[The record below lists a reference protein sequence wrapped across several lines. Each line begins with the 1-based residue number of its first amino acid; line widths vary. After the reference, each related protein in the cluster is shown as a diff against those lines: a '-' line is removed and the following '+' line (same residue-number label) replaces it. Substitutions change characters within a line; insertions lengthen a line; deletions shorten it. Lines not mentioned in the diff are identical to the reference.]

1 MTLTDAGREYIAKN
15 IGVGNCWVYSGLSWT
30 AVSVTGDRVDRT
42 GGTGK
47 AVKDIID
54 PTTDHI
60 EIGGLSISKTT
71 LRDNNGGNDVTI
83 SDVTGE
89 ILKNDGYP
97 AGENQYCV
105 GTPTPTPTPT
115 PVPGKV
121 KLCVLTD
128 PEFADIYLDDETEP
142 NPDLSPSRRV
152 PPYKCTEVTAGPAP
166 GGIKHKVVAKKE
178 GYKDAVEYPACIIG
192 QDTYLTLGLEPE
204 SGPGVG
210 VLELRAYKA
219 GTTEEINAN
228 FDIEGISGEEKYLT
242 PHTMNIKAGTYDWI
256 RFYCTGFEDY
266 EVENVVVKEG
276 ETTTVNAYMKPKKLW
291 KEVYVGPPIAKV
303 ALDDFEIPSRL
314 YWNNTYDFSVTL
326 RCFEAGWYYANMD
339 LREPGKFLETG
350 DPADL
355 GATKWT
361 IPLPEKEIG
370 FWDIGKKVMLETR
383 RIVPGADVLPAGT
396 YIVVAVAYTGRRGV

>member
-1 MTLTDAGREYIAKN
+1 MTLTDAGREYIARN

-60 EIGGLSISKTT
+60 EIGGINISKTT
-71 LRDNNGGNDVTI
+71 LKDNNGGYEVTI

-89 ILKNDGYP
+89 ILKKDGYP
-97 AGENQYCV
+97 AGEDQYCV
-105 GTPTPTPTPT
+105 GTPTPP
-115 PVPGKV
+115 PVTGKTN
-121 KLCVLTD
+121 LCVLTD
-128 PEFADIYLDDETEP
+128 PEFADVYVDDVYNT
-142 NPDLSPSRRV
+142 DLSPSRKT

-166 GGIKHKVVAKKE
+166 GGIKHKVTAKKP
-178 GYKDAVEYPACIIG
+178 GYKDAVDNPACIEG
-192 QDTYLTLGLEPE
+192 QDTYITLLLEPE

-210 VLELRAYKA
+210 VLELHAYKA

-256 RFYCTGFEDY
+256 RFYCTGYEDY
-266 EVENVVVKEG
+266 EVKNVEVNEG
-276 ETTTVNAYMKPKKLW
+276 ETTTVTAYMKPKKLW
-291 KEVYVGPPIAKV
+291 KQVYVGPPIAKV
-303 ALDDFEIPSRL
+303 TLVDFEIPSRL
-314 YWNNTYDFSVTL
+314 YWDNPYDFSVTL
-326 RCFEAGWYYANMD
+326 RCFEVGWYYANME

-355 GATKWT
+355 GETKW
-361 IPLPEKEIG
+361 IIDLPEVEIG
-370 FWDIGKKVMLETR
+370 FWDIGEKVTLKTNR
-383 RIVPGADVLPAGT
+383 RVPGADVLPAGT
-396 YIVVAVAYTGRRGV
+396 YIVVAVAYTGRRG